1 MTKLIRPL
9 ALTTLLPLF
18 CTQANAAV
26 SFCVNSVASL
36 QNALTT
42 SQSDGD
48 DDYISVVAG
57 TYALNSGLTFVSNE
71 HFNLILV
78 GGFDPTC
85 NDSHAG
91 ETLLDGQHAVRP
103 LYVGIDSGNVLIQRM
118 SFIAGFSANAGGGL
132 VAASHSGNVILSYN
146 QFAGNHSTSAA
157 GALYASSDSGAVFLF
172 GNLAYANHGNEVGGF
187 IVKQDVG
194 EGYLLNNTLVANTS
208 DTLADP
214 AGLVATGNAHF
225 RISNNIVWDNPPAGG
240 SDFGTQSAHSRR
252 SNDIGVVAAGAPPDL
267 LVGEQSVAPQFVDCG
282 FLCFSFELARA
293 SPLVDAGSDAAL
305 VEAGSNFFDLAFRPR
320 TMGPHV
326 DIGAYENE
334 MLFQDGFD
342 P

>member
-1 MTKLIRPL
+1 MFKLIR
-9 ALTTLLPLF
+9 ALTLTTFLSI
-18 CTQANAAV
+18 CCAKANAAV

-36 QNALTT
+36 QNALTV

-57 TYALNSGLTFVSNE
+57 TYALNAGLTFVSNE
-71 HFNLILV
+71 DYNLILV

-103 LYVGIDSGNVLIQRM
+103 LYVAIGSGNLLIQRI
-118 SFIAGFSANAGGGL
+118 SFIAGFSPNAGGGL
-132 VAASHSGNVILSYN
+132 VAVSQSGNVNLSYN
-146 QFAGNHSTSAA
+146 QFVANHSTSTA
-157 GALYASSDSGAVFLF
+157 GALYARSHSGALFLF

-187 IVKQDVG
+187 IVEQDVG
-194 EGYLLNNTLVANTS
+194 EGYLINNTLVANTS

-214 AGLVATGNAHF
+214 AGLAAIGSAHF
-225 RISNNIVWDNPPAGG
+225 RISNNIVWNNPPAGG
-240 SDFGTQSAHSRR
+240 SDFATTSAHSRR
-252 SNDIGVVAAGAPPDL
+252 SNDIGVVAAGATPDL
-267 LVGEQSVAPQFVDCG
+267 LVGEQSIAPQFVDCG
-282 FLCFSFELARA
+282 FLCFDFEPVRT
-293 SPLVDAGSDAAL
+293 SSLVDAGSDAAL
-305 VEAGSNFFDLAFRPR
+305 SEAGSNFVDLAFRPR

-334 MLFQDGFD
+334 VLFLDGFD
-342 P
+342 G

>member
-1 MTKLIRPL
+1 MFKLIG
-9 ALTTLLPLF
+9 AWTLTTLLSMY
-18 CTQANAAV
+18 CAQANAAV

-36 QNALTT
+36 QNALTV

-57 TYALNSGLTFVSNE
+57 TYALNTGLTFVSNE
-71 HFNLILV
+71 DYNLILV

-85 NDSHAG
+85 NDYHVG

-103 LYVGIDSGNVLIQRM
+103 LYIALGSGNLLIQRM
-118 SFIAGFSANAGGGL
+118 SFIAGFTANAGGGL
-132 VAASHSGNVILSYN
+132 VAASHSGNVNLSYN
-146 QFAGNHSTSAA
+146 QFVGNHSTSTA
-157 GALYASSDSGAVFLF
+157 GALYAKSDSGAVFLF

-187 IVKQDVG
+187 IVDQDVG
-194 EGYLLNNTLVANTS
+194 EGYLINNTLVANIS

-214 AGLVATGNAHF
+214 AGLAAIGNAHF
-225 RISNNIVWDNPPAGG
+225 RISNNIFWNNPPAGG

-252 SNDIGVVAAGAPPDL
+252 SNDIGVVAGGATPDL
-267 LVGEQSVAPQFVDCG
+267 LLGEQSVAPQFVDCG
-282 FLCFSFELARA
+282 FFCFSFDLARA
-293 SPLVDAGSDAAL
+293 SPLVDAGSDVAL

-334 MLFQDGFD
+334 GVFQDGFD
-342 P
+342 A